1 MTQKKYPKIIIT
13 QVRSTIHRPENQKRT
28 IRALGL
34 QRMNHS
40 VVQNATPQI
49 LGMTSTVRHLVSVEE
64 VK

>member
-28 IRALGL
+28 IEALGL

-49 LGMTSTVRHLVSVEE
+49 LGMTNTVRHLVSVEE

>member
-13 QVRSTIHRPENQKRT
+13 QVRSTIQRPENQKRT

-49 LGMTSTVRHLVSVEE
+49 LGMTNTVRHLVSVEE

>member
-49 LGMTSTVRHLVSVEE
+49 LGMTNTVRHLVSVEE

>member
-13 QVRSTIHRPENQKRT
+13 QVRSTIQRPENQKRT

-34 QRMNHS
+34 QRLNHS

-49 LGMTSTVRHLVSVEE
+49 LGMTNTVRHLVSVEE

>member
-13 QVRSTIHRPENQKRT
+13 QVRSTIQRPENQKRT

-49 LGMTSTVRHLVSVEE
+49 LGMTNTVRHLVRVEE